1 MKNILILFMFIRV
14 LTFSDIIDDDNFLSP
29 ESHKKIYNLILEVKK
44 EKDLDIDIIL
54 VNSKLIIDKASF
66 HNKNKSVFLL
76 LSHDNNYIQNIDVLL
91 SPDIIIATKEKH
103 KIIEISRNFMRLNH
117 HLDISSFI
125 IELIDILKKSDSQSN
140 WSLFHF
146 LKRNISFSLISLIFI
161 FTIFLKLFINSKFIK
176 KSK

>member
-66 HNKNKSVFLL
+66 YNKN
-76 LSHDNNYIQNIDVLL
+76 
-91 SPDIIIATKEKH
+91 
-103 KIIEISRNFMRLNH
+103 
-117 HLDISSFI
+117 
-125 IELIDILKKSDSQSN
+125 
-140 WSLFHF
+140 
-146 LKRNISFSLISLIFI
+146 
-161 FTIFLKLFINSKFIK
+161 
-176 KSK
+176 

>member
-1 MKNILILFMFIRV
+1 M
-14 LTFSDIIDDDNFLSP
+14 
-29 ESHKKIYNLILEVKK
+29 
-44 EKDLDIDIIL
+44 
-54 VNSKLIIDKASF
+54 IIDKASF
-66 HNKNKSVFLL
+66 YNKNKSVFLL

-125 IELIDILKKSDSQSN
+125 IDLIDIRKKSDSQSN

-146 LKRNISFSLISLIFI
+146 LKRNTGILFQIEGSLILFDFI
-161 FTIFLKLFINSKFIK
+161 MSETQLFKEDYHS
-176 KSK
+176 